1 MRSLFFVSVTIV
13 GLSAPLLA
21 GPQELGR
28 RLGGGNGPPVADP
41 APNRPVP
48 KLSDGTVDLSGVWR
62 DGGNARL
69 PSQLKPGE
77 LDSLML
83 PWAKEKMASRDPT
96 ANPYFYCLP
105 GGPLRLTGGFAWR
118 FVQHPTVNATH
129 IFQIQE
135 GNSHSYRQIFM
146 DGRAHPEA
154 PSPTWYGHSIGR
166 WDGDTLVVDTVA
178 LNDKFWLDRPGTPHT
193 EQLHLVERWTRTDFT
208 TLRRVV
214 TIDDPGAFTRPFDVM
229 FTARLAVPGSEIM
242 EYFCIENNQYGLPG
256 GITKPLLGSG
266 N

>member
-1 MRSLFFVSVTIV
+1 MASPVFGRPVWKSRIECDKPGELLNSLSQVKGSKVKNRRQLLHLRVRERLAREGPHVRSLFFVSVTIV

-41 APNRPVP
+41 APDRPVP

-129 IFQIQE
+129 
-135 GNSHSYRQIFM
+135 NLS
-146 DGRAHPEA
+146 
-154 PSPTWYGHSIGR
+154 
-166 WDGDTLVVDTVA
+166 
-178 LNDKFWLDRPGTPHT
+178 
-193 EQLHLVERWTRTDFT
+193 
-208 TLRRVV
+208 
-214 TIDDPGAFTRPFDVM
+214 DPGRQLAFLSPDLHGW
-229 FTARLAVPGSEIM
+229 APAP
-242 EYFCIENNQYGLPG
+242 
-256 GITKPLLGSG
+256 
-266 N
+266 